1 MKSNPVKAFENGIEW
16 LIFNSRWLQLPLYLG
31 LIAACGIYSYRFAI
45 DVIHLWAES
54 GSITEEQLLLSV
66 LSLVDITM
74 IVNLI
79 IIVIIGG
86 YATFVSRLDLEN
98 EEDRP
103 EWLNH
108 VSAGSLKVK
117 LATSLIS
124 VSAIHLLRSFVDVH
138 NMVRVSADVVQ
149 QPIFWQ
155 VVIHVVFLCSALI
168 LAYTEK
174 VMLSTS
180 SSKHTE

>member
-1 MKSNPVKAFENGIEW
+1 MKTNPLQKIEDGVEW

-31 LIAACGIYSYRFAI
+31 LIAACAVYSYRFAV
-45 DVIHLWAES
+45 DVVHLWAEA
-54 GSITEEQLLLSV
+54 GSITEEKLLLSV
-66 LSLVDITM
+66 LSLVDSTM

-86 YATFVSRLDLEN
+86 YATFVSKLNLGD

-103 EWLNH
+103 EWIDH

-124 VSAIHLLRSFVDVH
+124 VSAIHLLRSFVDVNH
-138 NMVRVSADVVQ
+138 MVNPAAGVIQ

-155 VVIHVVFLCSALI
+155 IVIHLVFLGSALI

-174 VMLSTS
+174 VMLSTTTA
-180 SSKHTE
+180 KH

>member
-1 MKSNPVKAFENGIEW
+1 MKSTPVKKIENGIEW
-16 LIFNSRWLQLPLYLG
+16 IIFNSRWLQLPLYIG
-31 LIAACGIYSYRFAI
+31 LIAACGIYSYRFI
-45 DVIHLWAES
+45 IEIIHLWAEVAT
-54 GSITEEQLLLSV
+54 ITEEKLLLTV
-66 LSLVDITM
+66 LGLVDVTM

-103 EWLNH
+103 EWLAH

-117 LATSLIS
+117 LATSLAS
-124 VSAIHLLRSFVDVH
+124 VSAIHLLRSFVDMH
-138 NMVRVSADVVQ
+138 HMIIPTAGIVQ

-155 VVIHVVFLCSALI
+155 VLIHLVFLTSALI
-168 LAYTEK
+168 LTLTEK
-174 VMLSTS
+174 VMLETASP
-180 SSKHTE
+180 KHS